1 MVTATL
7 PWLPLTT
14 DQNKMVSPISSFL
27 LRLNFHSMSQLN
39 SSLGPQFAPCH
50 GPLVPSC
57 YSLLQPPYSEPPLQS
72 DWTTP
77 APKQGNTFSP
87 QPFTPLSAKNLP
99 FFLSPAQLGLL
110 FSSLNLIYF
119 VKDRYSKP
127 SSPLSNSWS
136 AHDTHWEMAS
146 GRCTPYC
153 FVCWSCLFA
162 LFLCP
167 YKQGPWGYISL
178 IRITDMAALTQEVLN
193 KCCFPGE
200 AIFTKHLLGEFPL
213 NTKESV
219 ASRHVI
225 NVCRFQIQFNN

>member
-7 PWLPLTT
+7 PGLPLTT

-153 FVCWSCLFA
+153 FVCWSCLFT
-162 LFLCP
+162 FP
-167 YKQGPWGYISL
+167 IS
-178 IRITDMAALTQEVLN
+178 
-193 KCCFPGE
+193 KGHG
-200 AIFTKHLLGEFPL
+200 AIFLWLELLIWWL
-213 NTKESV
+213 LHKRYS
-219 ASRHVI
+219 I
-225 NVCRFQIQFNN
+225 NVVSQVKRYLPSTF